1 MLLIILALF
10 WVALLAPIVVRRL
23 RDNGT
28 ERSIQS
34 FHTEHEVLSRQEYTV
49 PPAHRLD
56 EVDNQ
61 EIHQSA
67 QSRRPRLTVV
77 HDDDTYGSLEARGS
91 WSEWAEDYEFDET
104 PAPRRENSTNRYA
117 AAYSSVPTATTVQSS
132 YQEPKVRHRSMKA
145 RRRVM
150 FTRLVLGAVVMS
162 IVSYVAGYSLLVD
175 VAVVSWIAVVGFVA
189 LAFYAISQGYLS
201 ESSLP
206 LRLPQRRPLATVQ
219 PLYDETP
226 VAYEGQYEDYDE
238 FYEPDT
244 DVRWRHDS
252 QPRRALG

>member
-34 FHTEHEVLSRQEYTV
+34 FHAEHEVLSRQEYSV

-56 EVDNQ
+56 QPDEREVRDTY
-61 EIHQSA
+61 E
-67 QSRRPRLTVV
+67 SRRPRLTVV
-77 HDDDTYGSLEARGS
+77 HDDDTYGSLESRGS
-91 WSEWAEDYEFDET
+91 WQEWSEDYEFEASPGAVRD
-104 PAPRRENSTNRYA
+104 APRNRYA
-117 AAYSSVPTATTVQSS
+117 AAYSSVPNDQVMRSA
-132 YQEPKVRHRSMKA
+132 YEAPPAVRRSMKA

-150 FTRLVLGAVVMS
+150 FTRLVLAATL
-162 IVSYVAGYSLLVD
+162 VSLVGYFAGYSLLID
-175 VAVVSWIAVVGFVA
+175 LAVVSWLAVVGFIA
-189 LAFYAISQGYLS
+189 LALYSVSQGYLH

-206 LRLPQRRPLATVQ
+206 LRLPQRRQLASVQ
-219 PLYDETP
+219 PLYGGSMSSGDSP
-226 VAYEGQYEDYDE
+226 YEYDDE
-238 FYEPDT
+238 FYEPEGET
-244 DVRWRHDS
+244 GWRREA